1 MSVKAMSAAFDA
13 GDDLN
18 LPAIDRL
25 LLLRLGDWAD
35 DYGYCFP
42 GIADLVAKVG
52 VDERTIRRHL
62 SALEEVGLVDRRIP
76 GGGRT
81 RSTLYRILPDYL
93 PDSRH
98 APGRLRYLSRFKI
111 KGDRESAFPDGE
123 GTGQTGKGDT
133 RGRKGGH
140 SSVPRSV
147 SIHQDPSEIDFDLQ
161 NLNPPRLPGESHR
174 EYMFRI
180 ADSFGQ
186 D

>member
-1 MSVKAMSAAFDA
+1 MSVKAMSAAFEA
-13 GDDLN
+13 GDELE

-42 GIADLVAKVG
+42 GVADLVAKVG

-62 SALEEVGLVDRRIP
+62 SALEGAGLVDRRIP

-93 PDSRH
+93 PDSKD
-98 APGRLRYLSRFKI
+98 APGRLRYFARFNL
-111 KGDRESAFPDGE
+111 KGDRESGFPDRG
-123 GTGQTGKGDT
+123 GTGQTGKGD
-133 RGRKGGH
+133 RKRPKGGH
-140 SSVPRSV
+140 SSVPRSI
-147 SIHQDPSEIDFDLQ
+147 SIHQDPSEIDFGLE

-180 ADSFGQ
+180 ADSWGKE
-186 D
+186 